1 MDDIGNKIASL
12 MSDPNAM
19 EQIKGI
25 ANMLGLDTQSNEKE
39 SGETSREEK
48 VVRQVEEVVKQDDN
62 NEEIPFLQGD
72 TMQTI
77 MGILPLLGE
86 FNKEDDSKRLLL
98 ALKPFLS
105 EERQKKVDEASK
117 IISMIRL
124 LPMLKTLNILG

>member
-1 MDDIGNKIASL
+1 MDDLGNKISSI
-12 MSDPNAM
+12 MSDPQAL

-25 ANMLGLDTQSNEKE
+25 ASMLGLGSTPKEESTPYTEDIQAVANQTVTSQSPLGGLDL
-39 SGETSREEK
+39 SM
-48 VVRQVEEVVKQDDN
+48 
-62 NEEIPFLQGD
+62 LQGD
-72 TMQTI
+72 TMETI
-77 MGILPLLGE
+77 MGIIPLLGE

-98 ALKPFLS
+98 ALKPFLG